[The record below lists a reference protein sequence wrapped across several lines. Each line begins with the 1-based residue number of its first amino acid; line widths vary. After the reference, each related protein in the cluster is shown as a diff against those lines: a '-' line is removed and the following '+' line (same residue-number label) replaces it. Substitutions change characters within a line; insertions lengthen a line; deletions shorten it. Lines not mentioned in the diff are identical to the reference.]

1 MIKATSLS
9 ALALAMMLG
18 AGAGAL
24 AQSSGNSS
32 GSSDPALQ
40 SLPDATKQVPPKPI
54 EGQIVMQD
62 MTTLLASNLMGAT
75 VYSPKDEVVGD
86 VNDLIMTPQGQIQGM
101 VVGVGGFLGMGE
113 KDVALKMDR
122 FSITPSDDGSASKLV
137 LNATVEDLTAAPAF
151 KSAYA
156 QKIEKEDQARQM
168 GQTTQDQNALGVPQS
183 QPEPPKQ

>member
-9 ALALAMMLG
+9 AVAIAIMLG

-24 AQSSGNSS
+24 AQNAGNS

-40 SLPDATKQVPPKPI
+40 SLPDATKQTPPKPV
-54 EGQIVMQD
+54 EGQIIVQD

-86 VNDLIMTPQGQIQGM
+86 VNDIIMTPQGQVQGM

-113 KDVALKMDR
+113 KDVALMMDK
-122 FSITPSDDGSASKLV
+122 FTITPSDDGSASKLV
-137 LNATVEDLTAAPAF
+137 LNATADDLKAAPAF

-168 GQTTQDQNALGVPQS
+168 GQTTQDQNALQPPP

>member
-1 MIKATSLS
+1 MIKAMSLS
-9 ALALAMMLG
+9 ALALVAMLG

-24 AQSSGNSS
+24 AQQNS

-40 SLPDATKQVPPKPI
+40 SLPDATKQTPPKPV
-54 EGQIVMQD
+54 EGQIIMQD

-86 VNDLIMTPQGQIQGM
+86 VNDIIMTPQGQIQGM

-113 KDVALKMDR
+113 KDVALKMDK
-122 FSITPSDDGSASKLV
+122 FTITPSDDGSVSKLV
-137 LNATVEDLTAAPAF
+137 LNATVDELTAAPAF

-168 GQTTQDQNALGVPQS
+168 GQTTQDQNALQPPP